1 MKITGKAAMM
11 GIKICACESVF
22 AMVSSGG
29 KRDIMY
35 QQINGS
41 TIHSTASGTSTYHRI
56 FLRSNA
62 VFFKNILI
70 PFYIISL
77 RMQR

>member
-41 TIHSTASGTSTYHRI
+41 TTHSTASGTSANQRI

-62 VFFKNILI
+62 VFLKTYRFL
-70 PFYIISL
+70 FSVDVL
-77 RMQR
+77 